1 MRTTSAPSPI
11 SWAISTCRSTAR
23 PSLWPWWS
31 AAWKNTSWRKSP
43 ACITVKPKQIV
54 EIGPFKIEF
63 IHVTHSIVSAVALAI
78 TTPLGVIIH
87 TGDFKVD
94 PTPTDNELFDLHTLA
109 DYGKRGVLLLLS
121 DSTNSD
127 RPGYTESE
135 RAVRPRMEEIFN
147 RAERRVVV
155 SCFSSS
161 IHRIQLVLDL
171 AQECGRRV
179 AVIGRS
185 MVSVTEIAHSLGL
198 LDIPDGILLR
208 PQDAMGVAA
217 DKVTFLISGTQG
229 EPMSALSRVAVD
241 NHKHVSVEKGD
252 TVVLSSRIIPG
263 NEKAIFRMI
272 DHMAR
277 RGADVLY
284 GSMNP
289 PLHVS
294 GHASVEEMKLVLNLV
309 RPRYFMPIHG
319 EFRQLSKHARL
330 AEHLRFAGLEESFIM
345 ESGEILEIDHHGAR
359 KAGKVP
365 VGHVCIDSGSVDD
378 VVQDMVIRD
387 RRHLSED
394 GIVLPIIAINRN
406 SGRME
411 SLPEIV
417 SRGFN
422 AGDGVGVHRES
433 PPVRGQN
440 SGRLESGGEDRLG
453 RHEGKDPRGPEALH
467 REGDVAASADH
478 AGDSGSIAA
487 RYLEDASGFRGSAAR
502 LIVPADEAGIAA
514 ALREASA
521 AGVPVT
527 VAGGGTGVTG
537 GGVPLGGWVLS
548 VEKLNR
554 LEIHPGFAIAGAG
567 VPLRDLQAAAQ
578 RTGQFYPPDPTE
590 NSAFLGGTI
599 STNASGSRSF
609 RFGATRRWVKCL
621 RVVLADGRRLDL
633 RRGDA
638 LDFDPGTD
646 SAARCHQEHRR
657 LPLAAG
663 DGLA

>member
-1 MRTTSAPSPI
+1 MNMT
-11 SWAISTCRSTAR
+11 AIRYADQMIIVDCGMMFPEAELLGVDLVMPDLTFLKENLEQIKAVVLTHGHEDHIGAVPYFLQEIDVPVYGTAFTLALVER
-23 PSLWPWWS
+23 RLEEYDLDEEPEFI
-31 AAWKNTSWRKSP
+31 R
-43 ACITVKPKQIV
+43 VKPKQIIEV
-54 EIGPFKIEF
+54 GAFKIEF

-171 AQECGRRV
+171 AQEFGRRV
-179 AVIGRS
+179 AILGRS

-208 PQDAMGVAA
+208 PQDIMEAA
-217 DKVTFLISGTQG
+217 PDKVAVLISGTQG
-229 EPMSALSRVAVD
+229 EPMSALARAAVD
-241 NHKHVSVEKGD
+241 NHKHVSVERGD

-277 RGADVLY
+277 RGADIMY
-284 GSMNP
+284 GTMNP

-319 EFRQLSKHARL
+319 EYRQLSKHGRL
-330 AEHLRFAGLEESFIM
+330 AEHLRFAGLEDTFIM
-345 ESGEILEIDHHGAR
+345 ETGDILEIDHHGAR

-365 VGHVCIDSGSVDD
+365 VGRVCIDSGTVDD
-378 VVQDMVIRD
+378 VVQEMVIRD

-394 GIVLPIIAINRN
+394 GIVLPIIAINRHT
-406 SGRME
+406 GRIE
-411 SLPEIV
+411 NLPEIV
-417 SRGFN
+417 SRGF
-422 AGDGVGVHRES
+422 AAAEDGSEFVQSARQIVAKT
-433 PPVRGQN
+433 
-440 SGRLESGGEDRLG
+440 LESSNQEEKTDWGVMKEKIR
-453 RHEGKDPRGPEALH
+453 
-467 REGDVAASADH
+467 ADLK
-478 AGDSGSIAA
+478 
-487 RYLEDASGFRGSAAR
+487 RYIVKQTSRRPLIMPVILE
-502 LIVPADEAGIAA
+502 V
-514 ALREASA
+514 
-521 AGVPVT
+521 
-527 VAGGGTGVTG
+527 
-537 GGVPLGGWVLS
+537 
-548 VEKLNR
+548 
-554 LEIHPGFAIAGAG
+554 
-567 VPLRDLQAAAQ
+567 
-578 RTGQFYPPDPTE
+578 
-590 NSAFLGGTI
+590 
-599 STNASGSRSF
+599 
-609 RFGATRRWVKCL
+609 
-621 RVVLADGRRLDL
+621 
-633 RRGDA
+633 
-638 LDFDPGTD
+638 
-646 SAARCHQEHRR
+646 
-657 LPLAAG
+657 
-663 DGLA
+663 